1 MWCSTMNLFE
11 EFFIYILNFRTRE
24 DAARCLVSSWMDDK
38 NNNNELI
45 EELGRTEEPIDNQQ
59 NVRFNDDNWLPDPMD
74 AGPGLLL
81 FLLKKSTFV
90 LLILIL
96 K

>member
-1 MWCSTMNLFE
+1 
-11 EFFIYILNFRTRE
+11 
-24 DAARCLVSSWMDDK
+24 MDDK

>member
-1 MWCSTMNLFE
+1 
-11 EFFIYILNFRTRE
+11 
-24 DAARCLVSSWMDDK
+24 MDDK

-81 FLLKKSTFV
+81 FLLKKKINLFV
-90 LLILIL
+90 IHLLTT
-96 K
+96 KTNT

>member
-1 MWCSTMNLFE
+1 
-11 EFFIYILNFRTRE
+11 
-24 DAARCLVSSWMDDK
+24 MDDK

-74 AGPGLLL
+74 AGPGLLIFIKFYLL
-81 FLLKKSTFV
+81 F
-90 LLILIL
+90 IL
-96 K
+96 KEKQSLNNTFYFVYRI